1 MFKYTNS
8 NTLADITF
16 FPVTS
21 FEDNFIEGDETVK
34 LIILSEHDEVI
45 QVPDSQQTAT
55 ITIID
60 DDCKHRK
67 KACIFI
73 TEKER
78 EKEALINIYS
88 IVLCMCYYTAG
99 ELSIER
105 GTYNVTE
112 NVGSI
117 EICVV
122 LTGGVMSVQTEIEL
136 EAYSNTANFES
147 KWIIDVFFNTIYLL

>member
-8 NTLADITF
+8 NILADITF
-16 FPVTS
+16 SPVTS
-21 FEDNFIEGDETVK
+21 FNDNFIEGDETVK

-60 DDCKHRK
+60 DDCKQRK

-78 EKEALINIYS
+78 ERK
-88 IVLCMCYYTAG
+88 
-99 ELSIER
+99 R
-105 GTYNVTE
+105 P
-112 NVGSI
+112 
-117 EICVV
+117 
-122 LTGGVMSVQTEIEL
+122 
-136 EAYSNTANFES
+136 
-147 KWIIDVFFNTIYLL
+147 